1 MYIFPVN
8 YVPSSKEELSETSM
22 PETERRLILSK
33 LHTCAY
39 TWKYYIKKLQK
50 WSNVLR
56 FDHVIKSELFRYQFI
71 QIYEYVIIICNN
83 IFIKTICLSYIHL
96 YVYVFL
102 CTCYLT
108 YF

>member
-56 FDHVIKSELFRYQFI
+56 FDRVIKSELFRYQFI
-71 QIYEYVIIICNN
+71 QIYECSS
-83 IFIKTICLSYIHL
+83 KQ
-96 YVYVFL
+96 YVYL
-102 CTCYLT
+102 IYICMCM
-108 YF
+108 YFYVHVI